1 MFSNYAIVCLVLDM
15 SHMSPTTTHSP
26 LVPLK
31 HFLSVVCASVC
42 ACILR
47 VCCICEILH
56 MVCMYAYGM
65 FIWVFVNANYA
76 PYIHAY
82 VHVCMYKTMYLQTS
96 ESGATGD

>member
-1 MFSNYAIVCLVLDM
+1 MLDM
-15 SHMSPTTTHSP
+15 LPTTTHSP
-26 LVPLK
+26 PRLVPLK

-56 MVCMYAYGM
+56 MVCMYMYAYGM

-76 PYIHAY
+76 PYIHA
-82 VHVCMYKTMYLQTS
+82 CMYSMTKYLQTS